1 MYFESSC
8 AVFFSRAFTAIVHV
22 DYILFYC
29 LSRLGTTSLLSPQRP
44 AIHKNKYVLHKNSQ
58 VSFSFESLLYSSI
71 YTRSLSVFTIMKR
84 NDADIKLDE
93 ITKCDDSRSVKSGAT
108 TLSAKELENIRSLKD
123 GTRAWIACFASFL
136 IQVWVVG
143 VLHAYGVFFVA
154 FLEEFDCANATAGKR
169 NLS

>member
-1 MYFESSC
+1 MF
-8 AVFFSRAFTAIVHV
+8 IV
-22 DYILFYC
+22 
-29 LSRLGTTSLLSPQRP
+29 
-44 AIHKNKYVLHKNSQ
+44 
-58 VSFSFESLLYSSI
+58 
-71 YTRSLSVFTIMKR
+71 MKR

-169 NLS
+169 NLP